1 MTDILMEI
9 VTAIVSKVGEY
20 LVEPSINQARYIF
33 RFNKIVKDLSEAE
46 KQMQSAKEDIEK
58 RVETA
63 KKNDEEIFKTVQDW
77 QDDTRKILE
86 EVQMLNKEIEH
97 NQLKTCFNG
106 WCPNWGSRHQ
116 LGRKATKTSIQLKE
130 IIDRGQFERVGCR
143 ALLSGEPSAPK
154 DFECCRST
162 KDAFDK
168 IMEALKNDGTHMVI
182 LCGMGGVGKT
192 TLAKAVSKKVTEE
205 SIFKEVV
212 MVTVSQTPNLIDIQ
226 DQLAE
231 LLNLELTE
239 KTEEGRAK
247 RLSSRLSKSNNNL
260 IILDDVWE
268 ETNFEENIGVP
279 LSKGCKMLLTT
290 RNQKVYGHKEYQS
303 LIPLNVL
310 KGHEGVALLKRQAG
324 IDDDCAHLDSLATQ
338 IARECD
344 GLPLA
349 LVTTGRYLRGKK
361 ENKTWEVVCEKL
373 KKSKLEDLGNVDS
386 TERGVY
392 ASLKLSYDYLRGD
405 KIRLCFL
412 MCSLFPEDFKI
423 PLEDL
428 VRIGVGLDLFK
439 GVSSIEEA
447 RGDLHLM
454 VEELKDLSLLLDA
467 DEKEFVK
474 MHDIVRDVCLL
485 IASKE
490 ENIFMSKLCKDL
502 RQLERKKSWTQYTT
516 ISLLENKLKE
526 LSIRLECPKLKILL
540 LGGEKQWLYNYDKSK
555 LLKVSD
561 ECFEEMKALEVVSL
575 RYADLSLKS
584 LQFLTNLKTL
594 ELFGCNLRDISFLAK
609 LNKLEILSFRHCHFD
624 ELPIELSELK
634 ELRML
639 DLRGCSELRRIPSNL
654 IRSFSQLEELY
665 MEEDI
670 FEEREVEEKSIE
682 TGNARLS
689 EVNYLPCLAVLYLKI
704 HSKCLPKD
712 FAFSKLSRY
721 QIRVNGSIHR
731 YSKSSKALIIADI
744 DATLLTALFKALYHS
759 VECLSL
765 GRVTGCQNIL
775 PSIDQKGLKKLN
787 TLEVSHCEDLKCMID
802 ASQLEEEN
810 SEFHPSLARLVLSFL
825 PELQCIWKGP
835 MSIHIVNFQ
844 SLTDVY
850 VGFCTSLAYLFTL
863 SIARSLGQLKSL
875 SVEGCESL
883 EFLIKIEEGDNGRG
897 EKMLSKL
904 EDLQIEQC
912 SRLEYVFPVFVAAG
926 LIQLKNLEI
935 RDAPELKQIFHGKEE
950 NEIAEEGKDIKLPN
964 LKKLK
969 LNKLE
974 KLTRF
979 FPENNHSTLPALE
992 EFQMKECPNLTIK
1005 EGVLEE
1011 GLRIVEISN
1020 NQLCNGILSRLRG
1033 GFFQNFEEL
1042 RITNCGVKEVFQMEG
1057 QQHELSLPKLKSL
1070 ELNHLE
1076 ELDSFCKGPAHVLRF
1091 ENLTTLKISGCK
1103 KLKHIFSCTLA
1114 LSLGQLESVEV
1125 KDCENLE
1132 QVFYLDH
1139 EREENVGGGDHKN
1152 IMLPKLKK
1160 LHLQGLG
1167 KLVSF
1172 FPEKYDACYRALVE
1186 FKVEDCS
1193 KLTTTFI
1200 VKKSPNLQVV
1210 WMRNCSSQLY
1220 NEIFSRLR
1228 YGFFKKI
1235 KELNVEVKEV
1245 FQLTQLEHEMSFSN
1259 LKNLTSLTI
1268 THFNKLKHIF
1278 TPIVAQSH
1286 LLQLK
1291 RLCITE
1297 CAELEQIID
1306 VKDGEE
1312 VGANLLQTL
1321 SSIYVEK
1328 CHKLRNLFPIS
1339 IARGFQQLAYLHV
1352 IDNSELEQI
1361 IDVKDGEEV
1370 GANLLQTLSFIR
1382 VEKCHKLK
1390 NLFPIS
1396 IARGFQQLE
1405 ILHVIDNSE
1414 LEEIFG
1420 DNDVIDEKE
1429 IQLPRLQNIVLR
1441 DLASL
1446 TNFCHVDYHFIFP
1459 RLNHLTV
1466 GRCPKRSTRFSWD
1479 EDNDSVHAEAKAPII
1494 GSTEDDS
1501 HQEQAPKIGS
1511 QDDSHQE
1518 QASEMG
1524 SEDDIHEEQAS
1535 EMGSEDDSHE
1545 ETSTYLS
1552 CYKDFRIL
1560 PRYIKNE
1567 EVYSNSHPTK

>member
-1 MTDILMEI
+1 MVCIDNRLKLRPTAALHDILMEI

-20 LVEPSINQARYIF
+20 LVEPSINQARYLF
-33 RFNKIVKDLSEAE
+33 RFNKIVEDLSEAE
-46 KQMQSAKEDIEK
+46 KQMLSAKVDIEE
-58 RVETA
+58 RVEAAT
-63 KKNDEEIFKTVQDW
+63 KKDEEIFKTVLDW
-77 QDDTRKILE
+77 LNDTSKILE
-86 EVQMLNKEIEH
+86 EVEMLKKEIAV
-97 NQLKTCFNG
+97 NQLKNCFNG
-106 WCPNWGSRHQ
+106 WCPNWGSQHQ
-116 LGRKATKTSIQLKE
+116 LGRKATKTHIRLKE
-130 IIDRGQFERVGCR
+130 IINRGRFEGVGGR
-143 ALLSGEPSAPK
+143 ALLSE
-154 DFECCRST
+154 F
-162 KDAFDK
+162 
-168 IMEALKNDGTHMVI
+168 
-182 LCGMGGVGKT
+182 
-192 TLAKAVSKKVTEE
+192 
-205 SIFKEVV
+205 
-212 MVTVSQTPNLIDIQ
+212 
-226 DQLAE
+226 
-231 LLNLELTE
+231 
-239 KTEEGRAK
+239 
-247 RLSSRLSKSNNNL
+247 
-260 IILDDVWE
+260 
-268 ETNFEENIGVP
+268 NFEEKIGVP

-290 RNQKVYGHKEYQS
+290 RNKKVYAHNEYQS

-310 KGHEGVALLKRQAG
+310 KEHEGVALLKRQAG

-373 KKSKLEDLGNVDS
+373 KKSKLEYLHHVDS

-428 VRIGVGLDLFK
+428 VRIGVGLDLYK
-439 GVSSIEEA
+439 GVSSIEDA

-502 RQLERKKSWTQYTT
+502 RQLEREKSWTQYTT

-555 LLKVSD
+555 LLKVAD

-594 ELFGCNLRDISFLAK
+594 ELFRCNLRDISFLAK
-609 LNKLEILSFRHCHFD
+609 LNKLEILSFRDCHFD

-639 DLRGCSELRRIPSNL
+639 DLRGCSELRRIPFNL

-665 MEEDI
+665 MEKDI
-670 FEEREVEEKSIE
+670 FEEMEVEEKSIE
-682 TGNARLS
+682 TGKARLS
-689 EVNYLPCLAVLYLKI
+689 EVNDLPRLAVLYLKI
-704 HSKCLPKD
+704 NSKCLPKD

-721 QIRVNGSIHR
+721 QICVNESPYG
-731 YSKSSKALIIADI
+731 YFESSKALIIDDI
-744 DATLLTALFKALYHS
+744 DATLLTALFKALYDS
-759 VECLSL
+759 VEQLSL
-765 GRVTGCQNIL
+765 EYVTGCQNIL

-787 TLEVSHCEDLKCMID
+787 TLEVIDCEDLKCMID
-802 ASQLEEEN
+802 ASQLGEEN
-810 SEFHPSLARLVLSFL
+810 SKFHPSLAR
-825 PELQCIWKGP
+825 
-835 MSIHIVNFQ
+835 
-844 SLTDVY
+844 
-850 VGFCTSLAYLFTL
+850 SLAYLFTL

-875 SVEGCESL
+875 SVKGCESL

-912 SRLEYVFPVFVAAG
+912 SRLEYVFPVFIAAG

-935 RDAPELKQIFHGKEE
+935 KDAAELKQ
-950 NEIAEEGKDIKLPN
+950 
-964 LKKLK
+964 
-969 LNKLE
+969 
-974 KLTRF
+974 
-979 FPENNHSTLPALE
+979 
-992 EFQMKECPNLTIK
+992 
-1005 EGVLEE
+1005 

-1020 NQLCNGILSRLRG
+1020 NQLWNGILSRLRG

-1076 ELDSFCKGPAHVLRF
+1076 ELDSLCKGPAHVLRF

-1152 IMLPKLKK
+1152 IGLRTLKMLELE
-1160 LHLQGLG
+1160 GLA

-1172 FPEKYDACYRALVE
+1172 FPEKYAACFPALEE
-1186 FKVEDCS
+1186 FKVKDCS

-1200 VKKSPNLQVV
+1200 VEESPNLQVV

-1220 NEIFSRLR
+1220 NEIFSGLR
-1228 YGFFKKI
+1228 CGFFKKI
-1235 KELNVEVKEV
+1235 KELDIEVKEV
-1245 FQLTQLEHEMSFSN
+1245 FQLTELEHELSFSN

-1312 VGANLLQTL
+1312 VGANLLQNL
-1321 SSIYVEK
+1321 SSIVVVK
-1328 CHKLRNLFPIS
+1328 CHKLKNLFPVS
-1339 IARGFQQLAYLHV
+1339 VARGFQQLKSLYV
-1352 IDNSELEQI
+1352 WDNPELEQI
-1361 IDVKDGEEV
+1361 IYVKDGEQV
-1370 GANLLQTLSFIR
+1370 GANLLQTLSDIR

-1396 IARGFQQLE
+1396 IARGFQQLKQ
-1405 ILHVIDNSE
+1405 LRVTDNSE
-1414 LEEIFG
+1414 LEQIFG

-1429 IQLPRLQNIVLR
+1429 IQLPRLR
-1441 DLASL
+1441 DIFLKDLPRL

-1459 RLNHLTV
+1459 TPPLLELQV
-1466 GRCPKRSTRFSWD
+1466 KGCPQISTRFSWD
-1479 EDNDSVHAEAKAPII
+1479 EENKSVHAEAKAPII
-1494 GSTEDDS
+1494 SSAEDDS

-1511 QDDSHQE
+1511 QDDSHEE
-1518 QASEMG
+1518 QAPERG
-1524 SEDDIHEEQAS
+1524 SEDEIHEEQAP

-1545 ETSTYLS
+1545 ETSTDLW
-1552 CYKDFRIL
+1552 CHFDFHKL
-1560 PRYIKNE
+1560 PRVKLINLVLNCYNLVDLISTSAATINSTLYFTSS
-1567 EVYSNSHPTK
+1567 VLLLLQSFQYLLLCFTPASNSLLRIFYYCCNLFFTFTNHLPFQILRRWYNNRLSIEEHLLCFYIRQVCQTPHYLQQQVEFPKPFDCSFPVYFRRSLAYLEIEMNAITILKSF